1 MEQTKRVIALGFF
14 DGVHIGHGA
23 LLRRVGEIARR
34 EGYLPAALTFDHH
47 PKDFIPGAGHIP
59 LLNTPADREELM
71 HRLYGI
77 RQVMVLPFDEH
88 TREMPWRDFVTN
100 LLVERYQAAHLVAGH
115 DYHFGYQGQGDP
127 ERLRQLCGE
136 LGVG

>member
-1 MEQTKRVIALGFF
+1 
-14 DGVHIGHGA
+14 
-23 LLRRVGEIARR
+23 
-34 EGYLPAALTFDHH
+34 
-47 PKDFIPGAGHIP
+47 
-59 LLNTPADREELM
+59 M

-115 DYHFGYQGQGDP
+115 DYHFGYQGQGD
-127 ERLRQLCGE
+127 RSGCGSCAGSWE
-136 LGVG
+136 WAATSSAE